1 MSLGNLIL
9 GLEDIYFNNSFP
21 CESILLQSHL
31 FQISPTKVPVSQ
43 MELWCSALHSAQCT
57 VHSAQYTP
65 V

>member
-31 FQISPTKVPVSQ
+31 FQISPTKVPVWQ
-43 MELWCSALHSAQCT
+43 MELWLSVAKVISMYLCSA
-57 VHSAQYTP
+57 
-65 V
+65 